1 MIDAAKRALGTAL
14 AMGWE
19 IIWPLIIGFAPS
31 AVVQAVVSRRH
42 MSPTMHR
49 CRREIIGFQAG
60 ENNCPSDLL
69 QALFLPENSS
79 VFITG

>member
-1 MIDAAKRALGTAL
+1 MIDAAIRALGNGAGYGL
-14 AMGWE
+14 GDPL
-19 IIWPLIIGFAPS
+19 PLILGFALS
-31 AVVQAVVSRRH
+31 AVVQAAVSRRH

-69 QALFLPENSS
+69 QAPFLLENLEVS
-79 VFITG
+79 